1 MSRDL
6 VAFGESVVD
15 INQIASMIEWLDE
28 ERRRDKALIATLEGR
43 LAQQIDLLD
52 AMQRRVNSV
61 ESDQVVIKQ
70 EAMPATKEQDI
81 IENMRQEAEQML
93 ENAEARRLTAE
104 REAERRIELQRENFQ
119 RAIREVS
126 DKAERLERQLAN
138 IGDLQTEGDR
148 LTNAMR
154 LLNQEIDDLSKQL
167 EGPDRRLTFLEE
179 QRRSDTRRLAEI
191 ETELPE
197 YKKSVDG
204 IQPKLAL
211 LEELAVRNERRI
223 QDYNNVDR
231 ERRDQIQQFIDQ
243 QQLLTQQ
250 RDQQLLELTK
260 RFSVHDEELQKNIE
274 RFEVWAQAYREMKRI
289 IDDFNR
295 IGDRL
300 ERRISEASEMQRLSE
315 ERFREEWNDWR
326 DDDQKRWKQLTL
338 SSDEVWRNH
347 DREFEIFIKRIDEV
361 ESVVPALQS
370 NIERL
375 WLLERA
381 RAELYRERY
390 QAMLLEFDVVDAAE
404 EALANIRRPA
414 GRLGSA

>member
-1 MSRDL
+1 M
-6 VAFGESVVD
+6 E

-28 ERRRDKALIATLEGR
+28 ERRRDKALIAVLEER
-43 LAQQIDLLD
+43 LGQQTDTID
-52 AMQRRVNSV
+52 AVQRRVNAV
-61 ESDQVVIKQ
+61 ESDQTVMRQ
-70 EAMPATKEQDI
+70 EVLPATKERDI
-81 IENMRQEAEQML
+81 IDQMRQEAEQML

-119 RAIREVS
+119 RAVREVS
-126 DKAERLERQLAN
+126 EKAERLERQLAN
-138 IGDLQTEGDR
+138 ISDLQTEGDR

-154 LLNQEIDDLSKQL
+154 LLNQEIDDLSKRI

-211 LEELAVRNERRI
+211 IEELAVRNERRL
-223 QDYNNVDR
+223 QDFSNIDR
-231 ERRDQIQQFIDQ
+231 ERREQIQQFIDQ
-243 QQLLTQQ
+243 QQLLVQQ
-250 RDQQLLELTK
+250 RDQQLQELTK
-260 RFSVHDEELQKNIE
+260 RFGIHDEELQKNIE

-289 IDDFNR
+289 VDDFNR

-300 ERRISEASEMQRLSE
+300 ERRISEASEIQRLSE

-347 DREFEIFIKRIDEV
+347 DKEFEVFISRIDEM
-361 ESVVPALQS
+361 EKLVPGLQGH
-370 NIERL
+370 IDRL

-390 QAMLLEFDVVDAAE
+390 QAMLHEYDTSNPSDGAF
-404 EALANIRRPA
+404 ANNRQPA
-414 GRLGSA
+414 NRLGNA

>member
-1 MSRDL
+1 M
-6 VAFGESVVD
+6 E

-43 LAQQIDLLD
+43 LAQQTDALD

-81 IENMRQEAEQML
+81 IESMRQEAEQLL

-126 DKAERLERQLAN
+126 DKAERVERQLAN
-138 IGDLQTEGDR
+138 ISDLQTEGDR

-223 QDYNNVDR
+223 QDFNNVDR
-231 ERRDQIQQFIDQ
+231 ERREQIQQFIDQ

-260 RFSVHDEELQKNIE
+260 RFSVHDEELQRNIE

-347 DREFEIFIKRIDEV
+347 DREFEIFVKRIDDV
-361 ESVVPALQS
+361 ERVVPALQS

-390 QAMLLEFDVVDAAE
+390 QAMLLEHDVVDAADE
-404 EALANIRRPA
+404 PLGNFRQPV
-414 GRLGSA
+414 GRLGSG

>member
-1 MSRDL
+1 MVIGDE
-6 VAFGESVVD
+6 AMQ

-28 ERRRDKALIATLEGR
+28 ERRRDKALIATLEER
-43 LAQQIDLLD
+43 VAQQSNSVDT
-52 AMQRRVNSV
+52 MQRRVNTV
-61 ESDQVVIKQ
+61 ESDQALMKL
-70 EAMPATKEQDI
+70 EALPAKKEHDI
-81 IENMRQEAEQML
+81 IEQVRQDMEQML

-104 REAERRIELQRENFQ
+104 REAERRLQLQRENIQ
-119 RAIREVS
+119 RAVAELS
-126 DKAERLERQLAN
+126 EKADRLEKQLAN
-138 IGDLQTEGDR
+138 ISDLQTEGDR

-154 LLNQEIDDLSKQL
+154 LLNQEVDDLTKKL
-167 EGPDRRLTFLEE
+167 EGPDRRLSFLEE
-179 QRRSDTRRLAEI
+179 QRRTDARRLAEI

-223 QDYNNVDR
+223 QDFNNLDR

-243 QQLLTQQ
+243 QQLLVQQ
-250 RDQQLLELTK
+250 RDQQLAELTK
-260 RFSVHDEELQKNIE
+260 RFGVHDEELQKNIE

-289 IDDFNR
+289 VDDFNR

-300 ERRISEASEMQRLSE
+300 ERRINETSEMQRLSE

-326 DDDQKRWKQLTL
+326 DEDQKRWKQLTL

-347 DREFEIFIKRIDEV
+347 DREFANFIKRVDNV
-361 ESVVPALQS
+361 EGSIPGLRS

-390 QAMLLEFDVVDAAE
+390 QAMLLEYDVSESAGG
-404 EALANIRRPA
+404 ANANSRVNADGI
-414 GRLGSA
+414 GGL

>member
-1 MSRDL
+1 M
-6 VAFGESVVD
+6 E

-28 ERRRDKALIATLEGR
+28 ERRRDKALIAALEER
-43 LAQQIDLLD
+43 LAQQTDGID
-52 AMQRRVNSV
+52 AMQRRVNAV
-61 ESDQVVIKQ
+61 ESDQAVMKQ
-70 EAMPATKEQDI
+70 EVMPASKERDI
-81 IENMRQEAEQML
+81 LDQMRQEAEQML

-119 RAIREVS
+119 RAVREVS
-126 DKAERLERQLAN
+126 EKAERLERQLAN
-138 IGDLQTEGDR
+138 ISDLQTEGDR

-154 LLNQEIDDLSKQL
+154 LLNQEIDDLAKRL

-179 QRRSDTRRLAEI
+179 QRRSDARRLAEI

-204 IQPKLAL
+204 IQPRLSL
-211 LEELAVRNERRI
+211 IEELAVRNERRL
-223 QDYNNVDR
+223 QDVTNVDR

-243 QQLLTQQ
+243 QQLLVQQ
-250 RDQQLLELTK
+250 RDQQLQDLTK
-260 RFSVHDEELQKNIE
+260 RFGIHDEELQKNIE

-326 DDDQKRWKQLTL
+326 DEDQKRWKQLTL

-347 DREFEIFIKRIDEV
+347 DKEFETFIRRVAEIEGL
-361 ESVVPALQS
+361 VPGLQS
-370 NIERL
+370 HIDRL
-375 WLLERA
+375 WQLERA

-390 QAMLLEFDVVDAAE
+390 QAMLHEFDTSESADGV
-404 EALANIRRPA
+404 LANSRQPA
-414 GRLGSA
+414 SRLGGA

>member
-1 MSRDL
+1 M
-6 VAFGESVVD
+6 E

-28 ERRRDKALIATLEGR
+28 ERRRDKALIAALEER
-43 LAQQIDLLD
+43 LAQQRDSMD
-52 AMQRRVNSV
+52 SVQRRVNAV
-61 ESDQVVIKQ
+61 ESDQAVMKQ
-70 EAMPATKEQDI
+70 EVMPAAKERDI
-81 IENMRQEAEQML
+81 LDQMRQEAEQML

-119 RAIREVS
+119 RAVREVS

-138 IGDLQTEGDR
+138 ISDLQTEGDR

-154 LLNQEIDDLSKQL
+154 LLNQEIDDLSKKL
-167 EGPDRRLTFLEE
+167 EGPDRRLAFLEE
-179 QRRSDTRRLAEI
+179 QRRSDARRLAEI

-211 LEELAVRNERRI
+211 IEELAVRNERRL
-223 QDYNNVDR
+223 QDVTNVDR
-231 ERRDQIQQFIDQ
+231 ERREQIQQFIDQ
-243 QQLLTQQ
+243 QQLLAQQ
-250 RDQQLLELTK
+250 RDQQLQDLTR
-260 RFSVHDEELQKNIE
+260 RFGIHDEELQKNIE

-326 DDDQKRWKQLTL
+326 DEDQKRWKQLTL

-347 DREFEIFIKRIDEV
+347 DKEFETFIKRVGEV
-361 ESVVPALQS
+361 ERLMPGLQS
-370 NIERL
+370 HIDRL

-390 QAMLLEFDVVDAAE
+390 QAMLHEYDTSDAADGL
-404 EALANIRRPA
+404 LANSRQPA
-414 GRLGSA
+414 SRLGGA